1 MQRTHVFGPT
11 AAVRV
16 CSALLGDVGVPA
28 EPREE
33 MPVRTHRAAP
43 LAFPP
48 QCPQNEQ
55 TTVGG
60 IPTQSLVRGRW
71 ERFRLSLKAG
81 ERLGDYEV
89 LSALGSG
96 GIGEVYK
103 VRHVISQRIEALKLL
118 RSDRS
123 GSELSERF
131 LREIRVLASLSH
143 PHIAQLHTAFQVNE
157 QVAMVMEFVEGQDLQ
172 WKMRSPWPRRPLE
185 GIDYVRQTL
194 SAQEY
199 AHARGVIHRDI
210 KPSNIVITPDGEA
223 KLLDF
228 GLAMRT
234 ADATSTRPGHVLG
247 TLHYMSPEQVRGER
261 VDARS
266 DIYSTGA
273 MLYEI
278 LTGKTPFKGT
288 DYEIMRCHVGSEP
301 RYPAELNPALTTG
314 ICSTILKAMAKDP
327 AARYQSATDFLADL
341 RDISFDEAQTI
352 ERLSIIAPASA
363 TTRPPTPRSG
373 SDPARPSSKFQ
384 PAELDSVSRELAAF
398 IGPIAKV
405 VVRRAADR
413 CSSVDELYAA
423 VAGEIGT
430 ERDRS
435 KFLATKK
442 R

>member
-1 MQRTHVFGPT
+1 MQCTHVFGPP
-11 AAVRV
+11 AALRAG
-16 CSALLGDVGVPA
+16 SASIADIGVPA
-28 EPREE
+28 ESREE
-33 MPVRTHRAAP
+33 MPAGRYRAAT

-55 TTVGG
+55 TTVGE
-60 IPTQSLVRGRW
+60 IPTQSLVRGHW

-81 ERLGDYEV
+81 EKLGDYEV

-288 DYEIMRCHVGSEP
+288 DYEIMRCHVSNEP

-314 ICSTILKAMAKDP
+314 FCSTILKAMAKDP
-327 AARYQSATDFLADL
+327 AARYQSATEFLADL
-341 RDISFDEAQTI
+341 SYLSFEEAQTI
-352 ERLSIIAPASA
+352 ERLSIFPPPSTALTSA
-363 TTRPPTPRSG
+363 DKQAMNAPTPRSG

-384 PAELDSVSRELAAF
+384 PAELDSVSKELAAF
-398 IGPIAKV
+398 IE
-405 VVRRAADR
+405 RAVEQKEPR
-413 CSSVDELYAA
+413 HHI
-423 VAGEIGT
+423 GEPGFIPASRTMVHIGG
-430 ERDRS
+430 
-435 KFLATKK
+435 
-442 R
+442 

>member
-1 MQRTHVFGPT
+1 
-11 AAVRV
+11 
-16 CSALLGDVGVPA
+16 VP
-28 EPREE
+28 
-33 MPVRTHRAAP
+33 
-43 LAFPP
+43 LKSG
-48 QCPQNEQ
+48 Q
-55 TTVGG
+55 T
-60 IPTQSLVRGRW
+60 I
-71 ERFRLSLKAG
+71 
-81 ERLGDYEV
+81 GDYEV
-89 LSALGSG
+89 LSQLGSG

-103 VRHVISQRIEALKLL
+103 VRHVISRRVEALKLL
-118 RSDRS
+118 RSDRN
-123 GSELSERF
+123 GSDLSERF
-131 LREIRVLASLSH
+131 VREIRVLASLSH

-157 QVAMVMEFVEGQDLQ
+157 QVAMVMEFVEGEDLQ
-172 WKMRSPWPRRPLE
+172 WKMRAPWPRRPLE
-185 GIDYVRQTL
+185 GIDYVRQVL

-210 KPSNIVITPDGEA
+210 KPSNIVITPEGQA

-266 DIYSTGA
+266 DLYSTGA
-273 MLYEI
+273 MLFEI

-288 DYEIMRCHVGSEP
+288 DYEVMRCHVSTDP

-327 AARYQSATDFLADL
+327 AARYQSATEFLADL
-341 RDISFDEAQTI
+341 SDISFEEAQTI
-352 ERLSIIAPASA
+352 ERLSIIPPAAPTVTPSGKPLLN
-363 TTRPPTPRSG
+363 TPSPRSG

-405 VVRRAADR
+405 VVKRAADH

-423 VAGEIGT
+423 VAGEIGA
-430 ERDRS
+430 EKDRS
-435 KFLATKK
+435 RFLAGKK

>member
-1 MQRTHVFGPT
+1 MALT
-11 AAVRV
+11 A
-16 CSALLGDVGVPA
+16 G
-28 EPREE
+28 
-33 MPVRTHRAAP
+33 
-43 LAFPP
+43 
-48 QCPQNEQ
+48 Q
-55 TTVGG
+55 T
-60 IPTQSLVRGRW
+60 I
-71 ERFRLSLKAG
+71 
-81 ERLGDYEV
+81 GDYQV
-89 LSALGSG
+89 LSQLGSG

-103 VRHVISQRIEALKLL
+103 VRHVISQRVEALKLL
-118 RSDRS
+118 RSDRN

-157 QVAMVMEFVEGQDLQ
+157 QVAMVMEFVEGEDLQ
-172 WKMRSPWPRRPLE
+172 WKMRAPWPRRPLE

-194 SAQEY
+194 SALEY

-210 KPSNIVITPDGEA
+210 KPSNIVITPNGEV

-228 GLAMRT
+228 GMALRT
-234 ADATSTRPGHVLG
+234 ADASSTRPGHVLG

-278 LTGKTPFKGT
+278 LTGRTPFNGN
-288 DYEIMRCHVGSEP
+288 DYEIMRCHVSSEP
-301 RYPAELNPALTTG
+301 RHPMELNPALPEG
-314 ICSTILKAMAKDP
+314 ICNTILKAMAKDP
-327 AARYQSATDFLADL
+327 AARYQSAPEFLADL
-341 RDISFDEAQTI
+341 GDISFEEAQTI
-352 ERLSIIAPASA
+352 ERLSIILPPAA
-363 TTRPPTPRSG
+363 TLSPSGKPGSNTPTPRSG
-373 SDPARPSSKFQ
+373 SDPARPSSKLQ

-405 VVRRAADR
+405 VVKRAADR
-413 CSSVDELYAA
+413 CSSVDELYAL

-430 ERDRS
+430 EKERS
-435 KFLATKK
+435 RFLAGKK